1 MQKVLQTLRELDGA
15 RAAFLFDAS
24 GQILAYQSHAV
35 YDKSLLD
42 QVSQILVKAVDSL
55 QIQQSEWESMVAQF
69 SEGKLLLRNLK
80 THVLALI
87 ADNSINLSFANV
99 AMRVGESKMKK
110 IIDQGGALPSSSS
123 LSASPAPGISD
134 SGMSW
139 SGTGSSGLTSSS
151 AVPVTDEASSNFLTR
166 CVRALAQS
174 VGPMAKIFVK
184 ESVRKVCAGNAFS
197 LKDSPQ
203 LLAELQKHFDDP
215 NEYAKF
221 KSMVTK

>member
-1 MQKVLQTLRELDGA
+1 
-15 RAAFLFDAS
+15 
-24 GQILAYQSHAV
+24 V

-42 QVSQILVKAVDSL
+42 QVSQTLVKAVDSL

-69 SEGKLLLRNLK
+69 DEGKLLLRNLK
-80 THVLALI
+80 SHVLALI

-99 AMRVGESKMKK
+99 AMRVGESKMRK
-110 IIDQGGALPSSSS
+110 ILEQGGGAAAASASS
-123 LSASPAPGISD
+123 LAASSGPSISD

-139 SGTGSSGLTSSS
+139 SGTASAGLASSS

-166 CVRALAQS
+166 CVKALAQA
-174 VGPMAKIFVK
+174 VGPMAKVFVK

-197 LKDSPQ
+197 LKDAPQ

-215 NEYAKF
+215 NEYVKF
-221 KSMVTK
+221 KKMVAK